1 MGKYIHIELLA
12 PPPNLNTN
20 GIPDSTYQTE
30 YIMLQNNS
38 HAILFSRRKIPFS
51 K

>member
-12 PPPNLNTN
+12 PPPNLDTN
-20 GIPDSTYQTE
+20 GIPDSTYQTV

-38 HAILFSRRKIPFS
+38 QAILF
-51 K
+51 